1 MGGGFPVRRRCKEC
15 GWLVALQRRGT
26 RKNGAMAEPEN
37 EVAGRFGDRCDDDQ
51 LHTKETEVNDSRSGR
66 GRNGHTLAVGAAA
79 ALLAL
84 GATQVLA
91 VERDE
96 AVARAR
102 EAINAF
108 SQRTLA
114 GPGFSFEARDV
125 VIDAGGAQH
134 VRFARRY
141 QGLRVIGGD
150 LVVHSGRS
158 GAFVNVSQTLSRA
171 PSVDLRPSVAPRD
184 ATATA
189 SAVHSGYLAAAEP
202 ELVVYA
208 RVEPARLAWD
218 VALTGERD
226 DGTPSRLHV
235 IVDARAGSV
244 LDTWDEIQ
252 TAPAVGSGQSLF
264 DGTVSVNSITT
275 GTGFRLTDSTRG
287 NSSTVDMMNRGF
299 GRGKAFTDADNA
311 WGDGS
316 TSNRQ
321 TVAVDAHYGGA
332 TTWDYYLDVFGRNGI
347 ANDGAGA
354 KSRVHYKRNYANA
367 FWDDGCFCMT
377 YGDGNASILPLVSLD
392 VAGHEMSHGVTSR
405 TAGLIYSGE
414 SGGLNE
420 GTSDIF
426 ASMVEFYA
434 NNPNDPGDYLIGE
447 KLFASGNSFIRSMIK
462 PSADGASADCW
473 YPGVGNLDVHY
484 SSGVANHFYYLLA
497 EGTTGGNPS
506 PTCIASNT
514 RVATG
519 TGTLVG
525 IGRDKAQ
532 HIWYRALTVYMT
544 SSSNYASA
552 RSATIQ
558 AADDLYGAGS
568 PESIAVGAA
577 WNAVNRP

>member
-1 MGGGFPVRRRCKEC
+1 M
-15 GWLVALQRRGT
+15 
-26 RKNGAMAEPEN
+26 
-37 EVAGRFGDRCDDDQ
+37 
-51 LHTKETEVNDSRSGR
+51 NDSRSGR
-66 GRNGHTLAVGAAA
+66 SKNGRILAIGAVA
-79 ALLAL
+79 ALLGL
-84 GATQVLA
+84 GATQGFA
-91 VERDE
+91 AERDE

-102 EAINAF
+102 EAIGAF
-108 SQRTLA
+108 SQRTLT

-125 VIDAGGAQH
+125 VFDASGAQH

-141 QGLRVIGGD
+141 QNLRVIGGD

-158 GAFVNVSQTLSRA
+158 GAFVDVSQTLSRA
-171 PSVDLRPSVAPRD
+171 PSVDPRPRVASRD
-184 ATATA
+184 ATAIA
-189 SAVHSGYLAAAEP
+189 GAAHAGYLAAAEP

-218 VALTGERD
+218 VALGGERP

-235 IVDARAGSV
+235 IVDAGAGSV
-244 LDTWDEIQ
+244 LDAWDEIQ

-264 DGTVSVNSITT
+264 DGTVSVNSVTAS
-275 GTGFRLTDSTRG
+275 GGFRLTDSVRG
-287 NSSTVDMMNRGF
+287 NASTLDMMNRGF
-299 GRGKAFTDADNA
+299 GQGKAFTDADNA
-311 WGDGS
+311 WGNGS

-332 TTWDYYLDVFGRNGI
+332 TTWDYFHNVFGRNGI
-347 ANDGAGA
+347 ANDGVGA
-354 KSRVHYKRNYANA
+354 NSRVHYKRNYANA
-367 FWDDGCFCMT
+367 FWDDNCFCMT
-377 YGDGNASILPLVSLD
+377 YGDGSGSILPLVSLD

-426 ASMVEFYA
+426 GSMVEFYA

-447 KLFASGNSFIRSMIK
+447 KLYANGNSFIRSMIK

-473 YPGVGNLDVHY
+473 YSGVGALDVHY

-532 HIWYRALTVYMT
+532 QIWYRALTVYMT

-552 RSATIQ
+552 RSASIK